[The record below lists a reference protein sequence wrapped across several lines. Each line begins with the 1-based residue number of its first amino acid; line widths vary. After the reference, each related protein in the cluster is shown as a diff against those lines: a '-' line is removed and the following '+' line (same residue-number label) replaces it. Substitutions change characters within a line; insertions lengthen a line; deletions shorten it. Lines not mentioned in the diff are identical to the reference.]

1 MLQQILTHT
10 PAYVWAIL
18 AFLVYRG
25 VIASTDREVASNKL
39 FIIPAVMLALSLQ
52 DLSAKF
58 GFSGASMAAWAGGA
72 ALGVGLAWKLGAARA
87 VAGTRAGTV
96 MLRGSWLPLGLM
108 MAVFSTKYVTAVLFA
123 LHPQARRDVL
133 LVVLVSALFGVLN
146 GVFLGRLARDMTDAR
161 DGAAARLPA
170 PMAKKAGQIA

>member
-25 VIASTDREVASNKL
+25 VIASTDREVAPGKL

-52 DLSAKF
+52 DLAGKF
-58 GFSGASMAAWAGGA
+58 GLSGVSMAAWAGGA
-72 ALGVGLAWKLGAARA
+72 AVGFGLAWKLGAARV
-87 VAGTRAGTV
+87 VARTRAGTV

-108 MAVFSTKYVTAVLFA
+108 MAVFCTKYVAAVLFA

-133 LVVLVSALFGVLN
+133 LVVAVAALFGVLN
-146 GVFLGRLARDMTDAR
+146 GVFLGRLARDMTDGR
-161 DGAAARLPA
+161 DGADARLPA
-170 PMAKKAGQIA
+170 RMA